1 MGGNARW
8 LALTAGLRPRYHTA
22 PPQTTNRNPMQAEV
36 AQIVEAMDASP
47 MAKSS
52 GGAFGVFSLKD
63 CSMCCALLCF
73 KSAVLQNVG
82 DASTLY

>member
-8 LALTAGLRPRYHTA
+8 LALTAGHA
-22 PPQTTNRNPMQAEV
+22 PPLSYARPTTTSLNPMQAEV

-63 CSMCCALLCF
+63 CCVCCALLCF